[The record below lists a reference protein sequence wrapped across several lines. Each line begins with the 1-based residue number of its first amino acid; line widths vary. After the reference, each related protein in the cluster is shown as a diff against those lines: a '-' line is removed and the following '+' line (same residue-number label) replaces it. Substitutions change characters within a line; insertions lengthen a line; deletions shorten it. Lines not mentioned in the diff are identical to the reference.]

1 MNDSIGYGTLC
12 FIMNYFLLILCVGL
26 LGGCATSTY
35 NPGTEHQ
42 ETMLFSTPTEI
53 AMGEAVAKK
62 VEEEFTVIKDPKLL
76 EQVDRISGRLIPVA
90 DRKDL
95 SYRFT
100 IVEMPEEDQPNAFA
114 LPGGPI
120 FVTKALMEL
129 VKSDDE
135 LASVLGHEMGHVVA
149 KHAMKHLQASIGMQA
164 LQIAA
169 IGAKTDGRT
178 MQGLNLAVTSL
189 FLEYSQA
196 DELEADRLGVKY
208 MKAAGYDP
216 TAGIRFMERLRDYTR
231 KQPMRE
237 YSYFRTHPF
246 FADRIRM
253 IRQQAEGKIS
263 FDDYINQKN

>member
-1 MNDSIGYGTLC
+1 MMAIGATTA
-12 FIMNYFLLILCVGL
+12 
-26 LGGCATSTY
+26 GCATSAY

-42 ETMLFSTPTEI
+42 ETLIFGTEREI
-53 AMGEAVAKK
+53 AIGESVSKQVDK
-62 VEEEFTVIKDPKLL
+62 QFTVIKDPKLL
-76 EQVDRISGRLIPVA
+76 EQLDRVSNRLVPVA

-100 IVEMPEEDQPNAFA
+100 IVEMPEDDQPNAFA

-120 FVTKALMEL
+120 YVTQSLMAL

-169 IGAKTDGRT
+169 VATKTDSQT
-178 MQGLNLAVTSL
+178 IQGMDLAITSL
-189 FLEYSQA
+189 FLEYSQE

-208 MKAAGYDP
+208 AKAAGYDP
-216 TAGIRFMERLRDYTR
+216 TAGIRFMERMRDHTL
-231 KQPMRE
+231 KQPQRQF
-237 YSYFRTHPF
+237 SYFRTHPF

-253 IRQQAEGKIS
+253 IRQESEGKIS
-263 FDDYINQKN
+263 FDDYINQKR

>member
-1 MNDSIGYGTLC
+1 MNPLEYGKLFFT
-12 FIMNYFLLILCVGL
+12 MNYFLLFLCAGL
-26 LGGCATSTY
+26 LGGCVTSTY
-35 NPGTEHQ
+35 NPGTEQQ
-42 ETMLFSTPTEI
+42 EALLFSTPTEI
-53 AMGEAVAKK
+53 ALGEGVAKK
-62 VEEEFTVIKDPKLL
+62 VEKDLTVIKDPKLL
-76 EQVDRISGRLIPVA
+76 EQIDRISARLVPVA

-120 FVTKALMEL
+120 FVTKALMDL

-149 KHAMKHLQASIGMQA
+149 KHAMKQLQASIGMQA
-164 LQIAA
+164 LQAAA
-169 IGAKTDGRT
+169 IGTKTDSQTIRG
-178 MQGLNLAVTSL
+178 MNLAFTSL

-231 KQPMRE
+231 KQPMRQ
-237 YSYFRTHPF
+237 YSYFRTHPY
-246 FADRIRM
+246 FADRIRL